1 MTQMPLCK
9 VYGHVYP
16 LSEALYAALEASMS
30 GCMGQETDDPAL
42 LREGDMA
49 RVSFEGIHF
58 PEEEVIAALRTH
70 LTPAMQGKLDCL
82 DLENWRL
89 TRYRFEGGEVR
100 TSAAPLNN
108 VLDFSGH

>member
-1 MTQMPLCK
+1 MTQSPLCK

-16 LSEALYAALEASMS
+16 LSDALYAALEAAMT
-30 GCMGQETDDPAL
+30 GCMGQESDEAAL
-42 LREGDMA
+42 VREGDMA

-58 PEEEVIAALRTH
+58 PEDEVVAALRAH
-70 LTPAMQGKLDCL
+70 LRPDMQGKLDCL

-89 TRYRFEGGEVR
+89 TRYRFEAGEVR
-100 TSAAPLNN
+100 ASAAPLNH

>member
-1 MTQMPLCK
+1 MRQSPLCK

-16 LSEALYAALEASMS
+16 LSEALYAALEAAMG
-30 GCMGQETDDPAL
+30 GCMGQESDDAPL
-42 LREGDMA
+42 VLEGDMA

-58 PEEEVIAALRTH
+58 PEEEVVAALRAH
-70 LTPAMQGKLDCL
+70 LTPAMQGKLDYL

-89 TRYRFEGGEVR
+89 TRYRFEAGEVR
-100 TSAAPLNN
+100 ASSAPLNN